1 MPSDPAGLFADYSR
15 DALFDG
21 TVDLYSFLDMAV
33 LSVKVF
39 RYSLSAYYVEPL
51 PYQASTRFSICG
63 DEQADADEYS
73 HGAEQHQT

>member
-51 PYQASTRFSICG
+51 PY
-63 DEQADADEYS
+63 
-73 HGAEQHQT
+73 